1 MYSNTIIY
9 IFNRLVRLAILF
21 FIFYLIFTNFGTFL
35 MILGIFFVIIGFLIY
50 NFKKK
55 IRANS
60 FSFKFDSSQFQ
71 NGQNF
76 NFNEFR
82 NFNQSDFKGFANA
95 PRVDEVQKA
104 KDFFG
109 FTHSPSKEEIKK
121 RYKELA
127 RKYHPD
133 INNGDD
139 VKMKELN
146 HYRDILMKTVE
157 WINTHPSLNK
167 NPYISK
173 NIENFN
179 DCVKFTIFNKTK
191 IKQNI
196 YF

>member
-35 MILGIFFVIIGFLIY
+35 MIVGIFFVIIGFLIY

-55 IRANS
+55 MRANS

-157 WINTHPSLNK
+157 
-167 NPYISK
+167 
-173 NIENFN
+173 
-179 DCVKFTIFNKTK
+179 
-191 IKQNI
+191 
-196 YF
+196 

>member
-35 MILGIFFVIIGFLIY
+35 MIVGIFFVIIGFLIY

-55 IRANS
+55 MRANS

-127 RKYHPD
+127 HKYHPD
-133 INNGDD
+133 INNGDV

-146 HYRDILMKTVE
+146 HYRDILMKTV
-157 WINTHPSLNK
+157 K
-167 NPYISK
+167 
-173 NIENFN
+173 
-179 DCVKFTIFNKTK
+179 
-191 IKQNI
+191 
-196 YF
+196 

>member
-35 MILGIFFVIIGFLIY
+35 MILGIIIILISFFVY

-55 IRANS
+55 MRANS
-60 FSFKFDSSQFQ
+60 FSFKFDSTNFQ

-76 NFNEFR
+76 NFNDFK
-82 NFNQSDFKGFANA
+82 NFNQRDFQGFANA
-95 PRVDEVQKA
+95 PRFDEVQKA

-109 FTHSPSKEEIKK
+109 FTQTPTKEEIKK

-146 HYRDILMKTVE
+146 HFRDVLMKTVE
-157 WINTHPSLNK
+157 
-167 NPYISK
+167 
-173 NIENFN
+173 
-179 DCVKFTIFNKTK
+179 
-191 IKQNI
+191 
-196 YF
+196 